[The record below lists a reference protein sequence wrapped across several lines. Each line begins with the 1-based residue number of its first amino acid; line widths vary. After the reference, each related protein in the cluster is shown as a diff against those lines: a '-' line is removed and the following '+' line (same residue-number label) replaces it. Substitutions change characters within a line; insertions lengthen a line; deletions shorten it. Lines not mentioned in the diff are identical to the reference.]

1 MTRKNSQSYLCY
13 TNSYLL
19 FSKRAYLKSIE
30 RINASYPQKIQKI
43 QRKIRMKRNRMLP
56 GLRLFFIERDV
67 QDLSNMLKALSKKI
81 NILGES
87 WKNTRQSN

>member
-1 MTRKNSQSYLCY
+1 
-13 TNSYLL
+13 
-19 FSKRAYLKSIE
+19 
-30 RINASYPQKIQKI
+30 
-43 QRKIRMKRNRMLP
+43 MLP